1 MSQLPRVLICD
12 DDRYILLSLK
22 LALRPFY
29 HVFEADNVPSAQ
41 ALIST
46 IDFDVAV
53 IDLNFVGQELDG
65 IFLMDYFAKRSPDTI
80 QVILSGDTDV
90 TRAVKAANRRPF
102 QFIHKSN
109 DNKDELLS
117 TISRAVNLKKA
128 KEAEA
133 INKYLSNSPK
143 VKDVLMVAKKIMEK
157 DKSASILITGESGS
171 GKEQLVKHICESMG
185 KKVVAANM
193 ASIPKETAESTLFGH
208 VKGAFTGATNDK
220 IGLLE
225 VADKKVFF
233 LDEIGECSPDV
244 QAKLLRAVQEKEIQ
258 PMGSN
263 FVRKINPQFIAAT
276 HRDLNKMVEDGTF
289 RLDLLQRLNTFVL
302 RIPPLR
308 ERPEDIILYADMFLS
323 DEQTQESRFSIS
335 SDGQDALLA
344 YNWPGNIRELRNVIK
359 RFATLSN
366 SLILNSDEVNIA
378 ISMGNET
385 QAIPLAVAVDLETDK
400 KRAKVI
406 NALSSYHGNKT
417 KAAESLGISVR
428 TLHRWFFDLGLGM
441 HEPESEKYEGA
452 ICD

>member
-22 LALRPFY
+22 MALRPFY
-29 HVFEADNVPSAQ
+29 HVFEANNVPSAQ

-65 IFLMDYFAKRSPDTI
+65 IFLMDYFAKKSPDTI

-102 QFIHKSN
+102 QFIHKLY
-109 DNKDELLS
+109 DYEKELLS

-143 VKDVLMVAKKIMEK
+143 VKDVLTVAKKIMEK
-157 DKSASILITGESGS
+157 DKNASILITGESGS

-208 VKGAFTGATNDK
+208 VKGAFTGATSDK

-225 VADKKVFF
+225 VADKKIFF

-276 HRDLNKMVEDGTF
+276 HRDLNKMVEEGTF

-323 DEQTQESRFSIS
+323 DEQNQDNRFSIS
-335 SDGQDALLA
+335 QDGRDALLA
-344 YNWPGNIRELRNVIK
+344 YTWPGNIRELRNVIK
-359 RFATLSN
+359 RFAILSN
-366 SLILNSDEVNIA
+366 SLILNSNEVAIA
-378 ISMGNET
+378 IGMGNDS
-385 QAIPLAVAVDLETDK
+385 QLAPPTIVIDVEAEK
-400 KRAKVI
+400 KKAKII
-406 NALSSYHGNKT
+406 NALSESNGNKT
-417 KAAESLGISVR
+417 KAAESLGINVR
-428 TLHRWFFDLGLGM
+428 TFHRWFLDLGLVINDS
-441 HEPESEKYEGA
+441 EPEKYEGA